1 MFLLLDKKLDISYIF
16 TVIAPGIF
24 HIGRIFRFLH
34 SFLLYLSKF
43 ELPKICSMSF
53 FEEKNPEMD
62 RYLETHASSEP
73 EMLRKLRRETYQKT
87 TQPHMISG
95 YQQGRLLTIISQMI
109 QPENILEIGTFTG
122 YATLCLTAG
131 MAKNGKITTL
141 DVNEDLAYLP
151 RKYFAE
157 SEFSDQIH
165 FKLHDAKEFLKETDE
180 IFDLVFIDADKENYA
195 EYFRLIKPRTKS
207 GSVVMFD
214 NVLWYGKVLEENPKQ
229 KSTQVIKELNDL
241 IAKDDDFEN
250 LILPLRDGVNFLRR
264 K

>member
-1 MFLLLDKKLDISYIF
+1 
-16 TVIAPGIF
+16 
-24 HIGRIFRFLH
+24 
-34 SFLLYLSKF
+34 
-43 ELPKICSMSF
+43 MSF

-73 EMLRKLRRETYQKT
+73 EILRKLRRETFQKT

-95 YQQGRLLTIISQMI
+95 YQQGRLLTMISQMVKP
-109 QPENILEIGTFTG
+109 QNVLEIGTFTG
-122 YATLCLTAG
+122 YATLCLTEGLAEG
-131 MAKNGKITTL
+131 GKITTL

-151 RKYFAE
+151 EKYFGE
-157 SEFSDQIH
+157 SKYSAQIN
-165 FKLHDAKEFLKETDE
+165 FKLQDAKEFLRETDE
-180 IFDLVFIDADKENYA
+180 VFDLVFIDADKENYV
-195 EYFRLIKPRTKS
+195 EYFKLIKPRTKS

-229 KSTQVIKELNDL
+229 KSTQIIKELNDL

>member
-1 MFLLLDKKLDISYIF
+1 
-16 TVIAPGIF
+16 
-24 HIGRIFRFLH
+24 
-34 SFLLYLSKF
+34 
-43 ELPKICSMSF
+43 MSF

-62 RYLETHASSEP
+62 RYLENHASSEP
-73 EMLRKLRRETYQKT
+73 EILKKLRRETFQKT

-95 YQQGRLLTIISQMI
+95 YQQGRLLTIVSQMI
-109 QPENILEIGTFTG
+109 QPKNVLEIGTFTG
-122 YATLCLTAG
+122 YATLCLAEG
-131 MAKNGKITTL
+131 LSSEGKITTL

-151 RKYFAE
+151 RKYFSE
-157 SEFSDQIH
+157 SKYSEQID
-165 FKLHDAKEFLKETDE
+165 FKIQDAKEFLRNTDE

-195 EYFRLIKPRTKS
+195 EYFRLIKPKTKS

-214 NVLWYGKVLEENPKQ
+214 NVLWYGKVLDENPKQ

-241 IAKDDDFEN
+241 VAKDEDFEN

>member
-1 MFLLLDKKLDISYIF
+1 
-16 TVIAPGIF
+16 
-24 HIGRIFRFLH
+24 
-34 SFLLYLSKF
+34 
-43 ELPKICSMSF
+43 MSF

-73 EMLRKLRRETYQKT
+73 EILKKLRRETYQKT

-95 YQQGRLLTIISQMI
+95 YQQGRLLTIISQML
-109 QPENILEIGTFTG
+109 QPRNILEIGTFTG
-122 YATLCLTAG
+122 YATLCLTTG
-131 MAKNGKITTL
+131 LAKDGKITTL

-157 SEFSDQIH
+157 SEYSSQID
-165 FKLHDAKEFLKETDE
+165 FKLQDAKEFLRETDE

-214 NVLWYGKVLEENPKQ
+214 NVLWYGKVLEENSKQ
-229 KSTQVIKELNDL
+229 KSTQVIRELNDL

>member
-1 MFLLLDKKLDISYIF
+1 
-16 TVIAPGIF
+16 
-24 HIGRIFRFLH
+24 
-34 SFLLYLSKF
+34 
-43 ELPKICSMSF
+43 MSF

-62 RYLETHASSEP
+62 RYLESHASSEP
-73 EMLRKLRRETYQKT
+73 EILKKLRRETFQKT

-95 YQQGRLLTIISQMI
+95 YQQGRLLTMISQI
-109 QPENILEIGTFTG
+109 LKPENILEIGTFTG
-122 YATLCLTAG
+122 YATLCLIKG
-131 MAKNGKITTL
+131 LSKDGKITTL

-151 RKYFAE
+151 QKYFAE
-157 SEFSDQIH
+157 SEYSEQIN
-165 FKLHDAKEFLKETDE
+165 FRLQDAKEFLKETDE
-180 IFDLVFIDADKENYA
+180 IFDLVFIDADKENYV
-195 EYFRLIKPRTKS
+195 EYFKLIKPRTKS

-229 KSTQVIKELNDL
+229 KSTQIIKELNDL